1 MQKMLTEDF
10 DPPLPCETMEKNA
23 GRMVVRAA
31 DLVQWLNAQSSA
43 KSKSPAELHSGT
55 LKLRTAQQLETSY
68 QDFKGGREKLQE
80 FLTEA
85 EAVVGATEEGYHDE
99 RERK

>member
-1 MQKMLTEDF
+1 
-10 DPPLPCETMEKNA
+10 
-23 GRMVVRAA
+23 MVVRAA
-31 DLVQWLNAQSSA
+31 DLVQWLNAQSSS

-55 LKLRTAQQLETSY
+55 LKLRTAEQLETSY

-85 EAVVGATEEGYHDE
+85 EAVVTEEEWGGVEKGE
-99 RERK
+99 REEMRKR